1 MTTRKPKLAQSYNL
15 NEPYIPGRQNYKGIP
30 NATPEMLR
38 KLQQKKI
45 KNPALQQRTRHYHL
59 EHAFGYVLIGVPL
72 FGLMIVVPTFMVGV

>member
-1 MTTRKPKLAQSYNL
+1 MATRKPKLAQSYDL

-45 KNPALQQRTRHYHL
+45 KNPNGKETLP
-59 EHAFGYVLIGVPL
+59 PL
-72 FGLMIVVPTFMVGV
+72 AKGAAKKSPKGRSKLA

>member
-45 KNPALQQRTRHYHL
+45 KNPNGKKKPFLRWLKRQQRRS
-59 EHAFGYVLIGVPL
+59 
-72 FGLMIVVPTFMVGV
+72 GLRLLKIKGGDRRDDRPPF